1 LRKKELKQVRDLEM
15 KCDGNS
21 SSVSNYLPFII
32 LVLLVFAACCWDKSV
47 SDKGVS
53 GGEEISLPSL
63 LFLTSNNLFT
73 VMMGI
78 LWLFEGME

>member
-1 LRKKELKQVRDLEM
+1 M

-53 GGEEISLPSL
+53 VSGGEEISLPSL

-73 VMMGI
+73 VMIGI

>member
-1 LRKKELKQVRDLEM
+1 M

>member
-1 LRKKELKQVRDLEM
+1 MCHKV
-15 KCDGNS
+15 
-21 SSVSNYLPFII
+21 PFII

-53 GGEEISLPSL
+53 VSGGEEISLPSL

-73 VMMGI
+73 VMIGI